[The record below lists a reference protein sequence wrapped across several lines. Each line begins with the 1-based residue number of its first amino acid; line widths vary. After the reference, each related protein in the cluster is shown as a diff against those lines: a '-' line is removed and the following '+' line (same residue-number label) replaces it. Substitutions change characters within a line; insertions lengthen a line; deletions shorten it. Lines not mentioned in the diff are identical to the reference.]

1 MSKNKSKSI
10 ENDDFAKP
18 SDAPAGGDGFKL
30 TEEGRDR
37 LLLITPHREEEVPAY
52 GKAGKNGERQR
63 IIVADV
69 VVIDEKK
76 PAKSEEHEDVWI
88 FPAYVQGSLRGYIG
102 ERRVLGRL
110 RNTEDTS
117 GEKSAAGGYYWVLED
132 ATKKDVE
139 KATAYREALNNPIK
153 GGLPKG
159 KKAAPAKADK
169 KSKAEPP
176 AKGKKAKAAPA
187 PEPKGK
193 GKKKK

>member
-69 VVIDEKK
+69 VVIDEKN

-117 GEKSAAGGYYWVLED
+117 GERSAAGGYYWVLED

-187 PEPKGK
+187 PEPKSK